1 MQSEEGKDLTK
12 KERKII
18 LPLSMDEIQG
28 PHTEGKPLKDSHY
41 AAQMLSENMIRWGL
55 AI

>member
-12 KERKII
+12 KEGKII

-28 PHTEGKPLKDSHY
+28 PNSGGKPLKESHY
-41 AAQMLSENMIRWGL
+41 AALMISEKYDSLGL
-55 AI
+55 AT

>member
-12 KERKII
+12 KEGKIM

-28 PHTEGKPLKDSHY
+28 PHTGGET
-41 AAQMLSENMIRWGL
+41 A
-55 AI
+55 